1 MKFYRYGKEK
11 DLKLQFTINTK
22 FTDVPEVAKPN
33 LSHFAVAKPTKNE
46 IGRICV
52 KQIDDNIANYAEFKS
67 GVAFK
72 KHEDGF
78 VIRVEDNDIVV
89 YADDQSAAIYGLMTF
104 LRLLDDDGCFN
115 YEYIWDYP
123 SSSFRGVKVYLPAR
137 EEIDDYKAL
146 INMMMYFRHN
156 TIMLEVAGAM
166 EFKRHP
172 EINEGWIEFCEFMTE
187 YPGKAL
193 DIQENTFPWRKDCI
207 HAQIAGGKVLSQ
219 EEVREIVKY
228 ATDRGVEVIP
238 EIPSTS
244 HCDYLLT
251 RHPELAERPEDPYP
265 DTFCPSNP
273 ASYEL
278 LFDVF
283 DEVIEVFNPKIINV
297 GHDEYYS
304 INVCDRCRKR
314 LMDASDI
321 FAEDLTKIHDYLAS
335 KGVKTMF
342 WCDKLQNVLTEDGIN
357 FGGAINYVY
366 QNWSPENK
374 FFGVIPATWEARYK
388 IPKDIICMNW
398 YWSFGEKH
406 DEELKDFPVVFGN
419 FRGENMLGG
428 YKNRCGSNTTGGMCS
443 NWAGTK
449 QVLLQRNRIY
459 FSMAYHDQ
467 LFWNDEYDDTND
479 AQYEEVCNKAFEEL
493 FKWHYSLPI
502 NRAGKYIEILHTTDK
517 DEWYFE
523 FAEGVYH
530 VTLDRYDEVFLLGAY
545 HITYADGTVHKAPIY
560 LGEHIAAHNIKWY
573 GGQKAGTDVINYPGS
588 GGEKMDCRVTEVS
601 YSAVPI
607 YIGDKLYYKYL
618 IKNPNPEK
626 QIEKIEFVPLDG
638 ADWTVDVKEIKV
650 L

>member
-22 FTDVPEVAKPN
+22 LKDVPEVAKPN
-33 LSHFAVAKPTKNE
+33 LSHFAVANPTKNE

-52 KQIDDNIANYAEFKS
+52 KPIDDNIANYAEFKS

-104 LRLLDDDGCFN
+104 LRLLDNDGCFN

-123 SSSFRGVKVYLPAR
+123 SSSFRGVKIYLPAR
-137 EEIDDYKAL
+137 EEMDDYKAL
-146 INMMMYFRHN
+146 VNMMMYFRQN
-156 TIMLEVAGAM
+156 RIMMEVGGAM

-172 EINEGWIEFCEFMTE
+172 EINEGWIEYCEFMTE
-187 YPGKAL
+187 YPEKAL
-193 DIQENTFPWRKDCI
+193 ELQDHTFPWRKDCI

-219 EEVREIVKY
+219 EEVKDIIKY
-228 ATDRGVEVIP
+228 ATDRGLEVIP

-283 DEVIEVFNPKIINV
+283 DEVIEVFNPKVINV

-342 WCDKLQNVLTEDGIN
+342 WCDKLQNVLSEDGIN

-366 QNWSPENK
+366 MNWKPWNK
-374 FFGVIPATWEARYK
+374 FLGIIPATWEARYK

-398 YWSFGEKH
+398 FWSFGEEH
-406 DEELKDFPVVFGN
+406 DEEVREFPVVFGN

-428 YKNRCGSNTTGGMCS
+428 YKKRCGNNTTGGMCS
-443 NWAGTK
+443 NWAATTPM
-449 QVLLQRNRIY
+449 LLQRNRIY

-479 AQYEEVCNKAFEEL
+479 AQYEEVCQKVFEEL
-493 FKWHYSLPI
+493 FTWNYGLPI
-502 NRAGKYIEILHTTDK
+502 NRADKYIEVIHTTSK
-517 DEWYFE
+517 PETYIE
-523 FAEGVYH
+523 FADGIYVIGGDKYEQ
-530 VTLDRYDEVFLLGAY
+530 DY
-545 HITYADGTVHKAPIY
+545 HIGDYHIEYADGTVQTAPIFQ
-560 LGEHIAAHNIKWY
+560 GEHIATQDVKWY
-573 GGQKAGTDVINYPGS
+573 GAEMSKSDPINYPGS
-588 GGEKMDCRVTEVS
+588 SGERMDDRVSEVA
-601 YSAVPI
+601 YSTMPI
-607 YIGDKLYYKYL
+607 RIGDKNYCKYL
-618 IKNPNPEK
+618 IKKSNPDK
-626 QIEKIEFVPLDG
+626 QIKKVEFVLRDD
-638 ADWTVDVKEIKV
+638 ADWTVDVKEIKF
-650 L
+650 

>member
-33 LSHFAVAKPTKNE
+33 LSHFAVANPTKNE

-52 KQIDDNIANYAEFKS
+52 KPIDDNIANYAEFKS

-78 VIRVEDNDIVV
+78 VIRVEDNDIAV

-156 TIMLEVAGAM
+156 TIMVEVAGAM

-283 DEVIEVFNPKIINV
+283 DEVIEVFNPKVINV

-366 QNWSPENK
+366 MNWKPWNK
-374 FFGVIPATWEARYK
+374 FLGIIPATWEARYK

-398 YWSFGEKH
+398 FWSFGEEH
-406 DEELKDFPVVFGN
+406 DEVIREFPVVFGN

-428 YKNRCGSNTTGGMCS
+428 YKKRCGNNTTGGMCS
-443 NWAGTK
+443 NWAATTPM
-449 QVLLQRNRIY
+449 LLQRNRIY

-479 AQYEEVCNKAFEEL
+479 AHYEEVCQKVFEEL
-493 FKWHYSLPI
+493 FTWNYGLPI
-502 NRAGKYIEILHTTDK
+502 NRADKYIEVIHTTSK
-517 DEWYFE
+517 PETYIE
-523 FAEGVYH
+523 FADGIYVIGGDKYEK
-530 VTLDRYDEVFLLGAY
+530 DY
-545 HITYADGTVHKAPIY
+545 HIGDYHIEYADGTVQTAPIIQ
-560 LGEHIAAHNIKWY
+560 GEHIATQDVKWY
-573 GGQKAGTDVINYPGS
+573 GAEMSKSDPINYPGS
-588 GGEKMDCRVTEVS
+588 SGERMDDRVAEVA
-601 YSAVPI
+601 YSTLPLR
-607 YIGDKLYYKYL
+607 IGDKNYCKYL
-618 IKNPNPEK
+618 IKKSNPDK
-626 QIEKIEFVPLDG
+626 QIKKVEFVLRDD
-638 ADWTVDVKEIKV
+638 ADWTVDIKEIKF
-650 L
+650 